1 MPYFKILRPF
11 NILISCLTLILI
23 SISIGTTIYNE
34 TFLYGLLVI
43 SFFTGGAN
51 VINDSLDYKTDLIN
65 NPERP
70 IPKGEISSFNAM
82 VFSIFLFLI
91 GAYFSLFLNQNS
103 FLLSVF
109 IGLPL
114 IIFYSVFFK
123 NTPIYGN
130 IIVSLIISLAFLFIG
145 SLNNNFNEITTIS
158 LLGFSFTFI
167 REFIKDIA
175 DYDGDKNSNINTFPV
190 IYGIKS
196 SIKIVK
202 FLTFF
207 LSFVILIPYFLEIFS
222 IEYLII
228 TFFGI
233 SIPLFFIIIF
243 LSISPTPTA
252 CNKSSKIIKLLF
264 LVGLIAIYYK

>member
-1 MPYFKILRPF
+1 
-11 NILISCLTLILI
+11 
-23 SISIGTTIYNE
+23 
-34 TFLYGLLVI
+34 LYGLLVI
-43 SFFTGGAN
+43 SFFTGAAN

-70 IPKGEISSFNAM
+70 IPKGEISPFNAM
-82 VFSIFLFLI
+82 IFSIFLFLI

-103 FLLSVF
+103 FFLSVF

-114 IIFYSVFFK
+114 IIFYSLFFK

-130 IIVSLIISLAFLFIG
+130 IIVSLIIGLAFVFIA
-145 SLNNNFNEITTIS
+145 SLNNNFNEIIPIS
-158 LLGFSFTFI
+158 ILGFSFTFA
-167 REFIKDIA
+167 RELIKDIA
-175 DYDGDKNSNINTFPV
+175 DYEGDKSSNINTFPV
-190 IYGIKS
+190 IYGIKY
-196 SIKIVK
+196 SIKLVK
-202 FLTFF
+202 ILTFF
-207 LSFVILIPYFLEIFS
+207 LAFGVLIPYFVGIFS
-222 IEYLII
+222 IKYLMI